1 MIEKI
6 ENEYLTIEIKT
17 FGAELTSVK
26 SIKDKCEVL
35 WQGDE
40 KYWKGQSPILFPIVG
55 KLPEDKFTHMG
66 KTYEMMGHG
75 FGSKSEF
82 KVVYK
87 SADSI
92 AFRLCSNEETRKSY
106 PFEFELNIK
115 YTLLENSLKTEFE
128 VINKDNKDMFFS
140 IGAHP
145 AFKCPLLNNESMED
159 YYLEFEVNENVKRL
173 LLGERLLTG
182 EKVDFFDNEKILNL
196 NHALFYKGA
205 IILEN
210 LKSEYIIL
218 KNRKNSKEIKC
229 SIKGFPY
236 VGIWSS
242 INDAPFLCIEPW
254 HGINSTYGDEYD
266 ITKKEGIIKLEE
278 DKKFKTQYIIE
289 VN

>member
-6 ENEYLTIEIKT
+6 ENEYLSIEIKT

-35 WQGDE
+35 WQGDD

-55 KLPEDKFTHMG
+55 KLPEDKYTHMG
-66 KTYEMMGHG
+66 KIYEMMGHG

-87 SADSI
+87 NADSI
-92 AFRLCSNEETRKSY
+92 TFRLCSNEETRKSY

-115 YTLLENSLKTEFE
+115 YTLLESSLKTEFE
-128 VINKDNKDMFFS
+128 VINRDNKDMFFS

-145 AFKCPLLNNESMED
+145 AFKCPLLDNESMED

-182 EKVDFFDNEKILNL
+182 EKVDFFNNEKILSL

-229 SIKGFPY
+229 STKGFPY
-236 VGIWSS
+236 VGIWSA

-254 HGINSTYGDEYD
+254 HGINSTYGDGYD

>member
-6 ENEYLTIEIKT
+6 ENEYLSIEIKT

-55 KLPEDKFTHMG
+55 KMPEDKYTHMG

-82 KVVYK
+82 EVVYK
-87 SADSI
+87 SSDSI

-115 YTLLENSLKTEFE
+115 YTLLESSLKTEFE

-145 AFKCPLLNNESMED
+145 AFKCPLLDNESMED

-205 IILEN
+205 IILES

-218 KNRKNSKEIKC
+218 KNRKNSKEIKF

-236 VGIWSS
+236 VGIWSA

-254 HGINSTYGDEYD
+254 HGINSTYGDGYD